1 MFNDEPDCGQVHSI
15 YESETERKKCEPSL
29 LFEKDSGVCPLE
41 KGSDRPV
48 RAVKDFCPIPKHLLS
63 LPDPVLCRTM
73 DLHSSRRSG
82 NLRGD
87 YFLMADCVNS

>member
-48 RAVKDFCPIPKHLLS
+48 RAVKDFWPIPKQLPS
-63 LPDPVLCRTM
+63 LPSPVCAALWICI
-73 DLHSSRRSG
+73 HSIAVETREKIIS
-82 NLRGD
+82 
-87 YFLMADCVNS
+87 